1 MKKILYFIFAVSLLL
16 NTTACKKTGAD
27 VNPLSDITTMSIGTY
42 LVLDSVVNL
51 NLSST
56 TITTSTASIMVSQ
69 YKGGQPIDHID
80 LFVATSATYDTTK
93 WKKVKTIP
101 YTGNGTTISVNG
113 QELAN
118 ALGVATNTITPG
130 SSYYFYNRSVT
141 KSGSYWDVSNTG
153 YANDATN
160 LIAGSNYH
168 SAFSFVVNIVCPFV
182 APMAG
187 TYEVIEDDWQDWN
200 PGDLVTV
207 TDGPGPNQINLS
219 QVYPNPAYG
228 TTVQPLYVNVV
239 PATGVATIPA
249 QINFANY
256 GGVIASTL
264 AGGGG
269 NVFSCTGL
277 ISLKVHINYGSYG
290 DQGYFKLIL
299 QKQ

>member
-1 MKKILYFIFAVSLLL
+1 MKRIIYLLLVASLLL
-16 NTTACKKTGAD
+16 NSTACKKTGAD

-51 NLSST
+51 NLNST
-56 TITTSTASIMVSQ
+56 SITTSTASIIVSQ

-80 LFVATSATYDTTK
+80 LFVATTPTYDTTK

-101 YTGNGTTISVNG
+101 YAGKGTTISVNG

-118 ALGVATNTITPG
+118 ALGIAPTSIAPG
-130 SSYYFYNRSVT
+130 TSYYFYNRSVT
-141 KSGSYWDVSNTG
+141 KSGSFWDVSNTG

-160 LIAGSNYH
+160 LIAGSNYN
-168 SAFSFVVNIVCPFV
+168 SAFSFTVNIVCPFV
-182 APMAG
+182 APMGG
-187 TYEVIEDDWQDWN
+187 TYMVVEDDWQDWN

-207 TDGPGPNQINLS
+207 TDGPGTNQLNIS

-228 TTVQPLYVNVV
+228 TSVQPLYINVD

-249 QINFANY
+249 GINFANY
-256 GGVIASTL
+256 SGVIASTL
-264 AGGGG
+264 SGGGG
-269 NVFSCTGL
+269 NVFSCTGV
-277 ISLKVHINYGSYG
+277 ISVKVHINYGSYG
-290 DQGYFKLIL
+290 DQGFFKLIL